1 MTMKSTSRI
10 SSRGLFRLSRGALAI
25 GLTTTLVAGCANM
38 LPRNSTKNLSKVDET
53 TLPRTADQ
61 IAAESAML
69 AATQDRLR
77 AQIERAQEA
86 RPLPPA
92 QPVYDPMENEIVS
105 LHMFDA
111 NVGNLLWAM
120 SDQLKMNLVMDP
132 KVQAIEQR
140 ATLNLTNVTAHEVF
154 DHILNAFDLHGEVR
168 GKTLYVSLMSEKV
181 FDLDFLNTRMNVDI
195 SAGGNVFGSSQGGG
209 GGGGSGSSGGGGG
222 GSGGGGN
229 ALRSDFSLSGG
240 MAEQTGVY
248 EQLDKS
254 LKSILGEQGQTKAK
268 SERRDTD
275 KPETIYTLNP
285 TTGTLFVRARPS
297 EMKSIEKMVN
307 RYRSVIGR
315 QVQIDAQLID
325 VQLNDGFEFGV
336 DWNVLRDNLTGI
348 IGDAAIALGSAAGTL
363 PGVGGMPPRTVT
375 IPGQTIGNN
384 TGRAIGVGYA
394 TDTFSVAVNML
405 RGFGNVKVLSNP
417 TIRARNGSPAMLSVG
432 TNIRYISNTTTT
444 VSNPGGGASTTSSNA
459 ETDSLFSGIVVGVVP
474 FIREDGTV
482 ELLVH
487 PMQSDVD
494 PNSLQLIDAG
504 GGSRVTLPIT
514 NFKGMTTTLNVKDG
528 DTVMIGGLIDQQV
541 GTSHNGVP
549 GLSDIPLFGKL
560 FDKTK
565 DSHKSRELV
574 MVIRVKVL

>member
-1 MTMKSTSRI
+1 MTMKSTSRT
-10 SSRGLFRLSRGALAI
+10 SSSGLFRLSRSALAI
-25 GLTTTLVAGCANM
+25 GLSTTLLAGCANM
-38 LPRNSTKNLSKVDET
+38 LPRNSTKNLSKVDQT
-53 TLPRTADQ
+53 TLPRAAEQ

-69 AATQDRLR
+69 SATQDKLM
-77 AQIERAQEA
+77 AQIERVREA
-86 RPLPPA
+86 RPLPA
-92 QPVYDPMENEIVS
+92 VQPVYDPLENEIVS

-140 ATLNLTNVTAHEVF
+140 ATLNLTNVTASEVF
-154 DHILNAFDLHGEVR
+154 EHILNAFDLHGEVK
-168 GKTLYVSLMSEKV
+168 GKTLYVSLMNEKV

-195 SAGGNVFGSSQGGG
+195 SSGGNVFGQSQGGG
-209 GGGGSGSSGGGGG
+209 GGGSSSGGASGGGGG
-222 GSGGGGN
+222 SN

-254 LKSILGEQGQTKAK
+254 LKSILGDQGQAKTKN
-268 SERRDTD
+268 ERKDTD
-275 KPETIYTLNP
+275 KPETVYALNS

-297 EMKSIEKMVN
+297 EMKSIEKMIN

-325 VQLNDGFEFGV
+325 VLLDDGFEFGV
-336 DWNVLRDNLTGI
+336 DWNILRDNLAGV

-363 PGVGGMPPRTVT
+363 PGLGGLPPRSVT

-417 TIRARNGSPAMLSVG
+417 TIRTRNGSPAMLSVG

-444 VSNPGGGASTTSSNA
+444 VSNPGGGASTRSSNA
-459 ETDSLFSGIVVGVVP
+459 ETDALFSGIVVGVVP

-494 PNSLQLIDAG
+494 PNSLQLVDAG

-514 NFKGMTTTLNVKDG
+514 NFKGMTTTLNIKDG
-528 DTVMIGGLIDQQV
+528 DTVLIGGLIDQQV
-541 GTSHNGVP
+541 GTTHSGVP
-549 GLSDIPLFGKL
+549 GLSDIPLLGKL
-560 FDKTK
+560 FDKSA
-565 DSHKSRELV
+565 DSHRSRELV

>member
-1 MTMKSTSRI
+1 MTMKSTSRT
-10 SSRGLFRLSRGALAI
+10 SSRGLFRLSRSALAI
-25 GLTTTLVAGCANM
+25 GLSTTLLAGCANM
-38 LPRNSTKNLSKVDET
+38 LPRNSTKNLSKVDQT
-53 TLPRTADQ
+53 TLPRAAEQ

-69 AATQDRLR
+69 SATQDKLM
-77 AQIERAQEA
+77 AQIERVREA
-86 RPLPPA
+86 RPLPAA
-92 QPVYDPMENEIVS
+92 QPVYDPLENEIVS

-140 ATLNLTNVTAHEVF
+140 ATLNLTNVTASEVF
-154 DHILNAFDLHGEVR
+154 EHILNAFDLHGEVK
-168 GKTLYVSLMSEKV
+168 GKTLYVSLMDEKV

-195 SAGGNVFGSSQGGG
+195 SSGGNVFGQGQGGG
-209 GGGGSGSSGGGGG
+209 GGSSSGGGSSGGGGG
-222 GSGGGGN
+222 SS

-240 MAEQTGVY
+240 MAEQSGVY

-268 SERRDTD
+268 NERKDTD
-275 KPETIYTLNP
+275 KPETIYALNP

-297 EMKSIEKMVN
+297 EMQSIEKMIN

-336 DWNVLRDNLTGI
+336 DWNVLRDKLTGV

-363 PGVGGMPPRTVT
+363 PGLGGLPARSVT
-375 IPGQTIGNN
+375 IPAQTIGNN

-394 TDTFSVAVNML
+394 TDSFSVAVNML

-432 TNIRYISNTTTT
+432 TNIRYISNTRTTL
-444 VSNPGGGASTTSSNA
+444 SNPGGGATTTSSNA
-459 ETDSLFSGIVVGVVP
+459 ETDALFSGIVVGVVP

-482 ELLVH
+482 ELLVN
-487 PMQSDVD
+487 PMQSDVVQ
-494 PNSLQLIDAG
+494 NSLQLVDAG
-504 GGSRVTLPIT
+504 GGSRVTLPVI
-514 NFKGMTTTLNVKDG
+514 NFKGMTTTLNIKDG

-541 GTSHNGVP
+541 GTTHNGVP

-560 FDKTK
+560 FDKTA
-565 DSHKSRELV
+565 DTHRSRELV

>member
-1 MTMKSTSRI
+1 MTMKTTSRT
-10 SSRGLFRLSRGALAI
+10 SSSGLFQLSRSALAI
-25 GLTTTLVAGCANM
+25 GLSTTLLAGCANM
-38 LPRNSTKNLSKVDET
+38 LPRNSTKNLSKVDQT
-53 TLPRTADQ
+53 TLPRVAEQ
-61 IAAESAML
+61 IASESAML
-69 AATQDRLR
+69 SATQDKLM
-77 AQIERAQEA
+77 AQIERVREA
-86 RPLPPA
+86 RPLPA
-92 QPVYDPMENEIVS
+92 VQPVYDPLENEIVS

-140 ATLNLTNVTAHEVF
+140 ATLNLTNVTASEVF
-154 DHILNAFDLHGEVR
+154 EHILNAFDLHGEVK
-168 GKTLYVSLMSEKV
+168 GKTLYVSLMNEKV

-195 SAGGNVFGSSQGGG
+195 SSGGNVFGQSQGGG
-209 GGGGSGSSGGGGG
+209 GGGSSSGGASGGGGG
-222 GSGGGGN
+222 SN

-254 LKSILGEQGQTKAK
+254 LKSILGDQGQAKTKN
-268 SERRDTD
+268 ERKDTD
-275 KPETIYTLNP
+275 KPETVYALNS

-297 EMKSIEKMVN
+297 EMKSIEKMIN

-325 VQLNDGFEFGV
+325 VLLDDGFEFGV
-336 DWNVLRDNLTGI
+336 DWNILRDNLAGV

-363 PGVGGMPPRTVT
+363 PGLGGLPPRSVT

-384 TGRAIGVGYA
+384 TGRAIGAGYA

-417 TIRARNGSPAMLSVG
+417 TIRTRNGSPAMLSVG

-459 ETDSLFSGIVVGVVP
+459 ETDALFSGIVVGVVP

-494 PNSLQLIDAG
+494 PNSLQLVDAG
-504 GGSRVTLPIT
+504 GGSRVTLPVT
-514 NFKGMTTTLNVKDG
+514 NFKGMTTTLNIKDG
-528 DTVMIGGLIDQQV
+528 DTVLIGGLIDQQV
-541 GTSHNGVP
+541 GTTHSGVP
-549 GLSDIPLFGKL
+549 GLSDIPLLGKL
-560 FDKTK
+560 FDKSA
-565 DSHKSRELV
+565 DSHRSRELV

>member
-1 MTMKSTSRI
+1 MTMKTTSRT
-10 SSRGLFRLSRGALAI
+10 SSSGLFQLSRSALAI
-25 GLTTTLVAGCANM
+25 GLSTTLLAGCANM
-38 LPRNSTKNLSKVDET
+38 LPRNSTKNLSKVDQT
-53 TLPRTADQ
+53 TLPRVAEQ
-61 IAAESAML
+61 IASESAML
-69 AATQDRLR
+69 SATQDKLM
-77 AQIERAQEA
+77 AQIERVREA
-86 RPLPPA
+86 RPLPA
-92 QPVYDPMENEIVS
+92 VQPVYDPLENEIVS

-140 ATLNLTNVTAHEVF
+140 ATLNLTNVTASEVF
-154 DHILNAFDLHGEVR
+154 EHILNAFDLHGEVK
-168 GKTLYVSLMSEKV
+168 GKTLYVSLMNEKV

-195 SAGGNVFGSSQGGG
+195 SSGGNVFGQSQGGG
-209 GGGGSGSSGGGGG
+209 GGGSSSGGASGGGGG
-222 GSGGGGN
+222 SN

-254 LKSILGEQGQTKAK
+254 LKSILGDQGQAKTKN
-268 SERRDTD
+268 ERKDTD
-275 KPETIYTLNP
+275 KPETVYALNS

-297 EMKSIEKMVN
+297 EMKSIEKMIN

-325 VQLNDGFEFGV
+325 VLLDDGFEFGV
-336 DWNVLRDNLTGI
+336 DWNILRDNLAGV

-363 PGVGGMPPRTVT
+363 PGLGGLPPRSVT

-384 TGRAIGVGYA
+384 TGRAIGAGYA
-394 TDTFSVAVNML
+394 RDTFSVAVNML

-417 TIRARNGSPAMLSVG
+417 TIRTRNGSPAMLSVG

-459 ETDSLFSGIVVGVVP
+459 ETDALFSGIVVGVVP

-494 PNSLQLIDAG
+494 PNSLQLVDAG
-504 GGSRVTLPIT
+504 GGSRVTLPVT
-514 NFKGMTTTLNVKDG
+514 NFKGMTTTLNIKDG
-528 DTVMIGGLIDQQV
+528 DTVLIGGLIDQQV
-541 GTSHNGVP
+541 GTTHSGVP
-549 GLSDIPLFGKL
+549 GLSDIPLLGKL
-560 FDKTK
+560 FDKSA
-565 DSHKSRELV
+565 DSHRSRELV

>member
-1 MTMKSTSRI
+1 MTMKSTSRT
-10 SSRGLFRLSRGALAI
+10 SSRGLFRLSRSALAI
-25 GLTTTLVAGCANM
+25 GLSTTLLAGCANM
-38 LPRNSTKNLSKVDET
+38 LPRNSTKNLSKVDQI
-53 TLPRTADQ
+53 TLPRTADL
-61 IAAESAML
+61 IIAESAML
-69 AATQDRLR
+69 AATQDKL
-77 AQIERAQEA
+77 QTQLERSKEA

-92 QPVYDPMENEIVS
+92 QPVYDPLENEIVS

-154 DHILNAFDLHGEVR
+154 EHILNAFDLHGEVK

-195 SAGGNVFGSSQGGG
+195 SSGGNVFGQSQGGG
-209 GGGGSGSSGGGGG
+209 GGGSSGG
-222 GSGGGGN
+222 GSGGGGGSS

-248 EQLDKS
+248 DQLDKS

-268 SERRDTD
+268 SERKDTD
-275 KPETIYTLNP
+275 KPETVYALNP

-297 EMKSIEKMVN
+297 EMKSIEKMIS

-325 VQLNDGFEFGV
+325 VQLNDGYEFGV
-336 DWNVLRDNLTGI
+336 DWNVLRDNLTGV

-363 PGVGGMPPRTVT
+363 PGLGGLPPRSVT
-375 IPGQTIGNN
+375 IPAQTIGNN

-432 TNIRYISNTTTT
+432 TNIRYISSTRTT
-444 VSNPGGGASTTSSNA
+444 VSNPGGGANTTSSNA
-459 ETDSLFSGIVVGVVP
+459 ETDALFSGIVVGVVP

-482 ELLVH
+482 ELLVN

-494 PNSLQLIDAG
+494 PNSLRLVDAG
-504 GGSRVTLPIT
+504 GGSRVTLPVT
-514 NFKGMTTTLNVKDG
+514 NFKGMTTTLNIKDG

-541 GTSHNGVP
+541 GTTRNGVP

-560 FDKTK
+560 FDKSS

>member
-1 MTMKSTSRI
+1 MTMKSTSRT
-10 SSRGLFRLSRGALAI
+10 SSSGLFRLSRSALAI
-25 GLTTTLVAGCANM
+25 GLSTTLLAGCANM
-38 LPRNSTKNLSKVDET
+38 LPRNSTKNLSKVDQT
-53 TLPRTADQ
+53 TLPRAAEQ

-69 AATQDRLR
+69 SATQDKLM
-77 AQIERAQEA
+77 AQIERVREA
-86 RPLPPA
+86 RPLPA
-92 QPVYDPMENEIVS
+92 VQPVYDPLENEIVS

-140 ATLNLTNVTAHEVF
+140 ATLNLTNVTASEVF
-154 DHILNAFDLHGEVR
+154 EHILNAFDLHGEVK
-168 GKTLYVSLMSEKV
+168 GKTLYVSLMNEKV

-195 SAGGNVFGSSQGGG
+195 SSGGNVFGQSQGGG
-209 GGGGSGSSGGGGG
+209 GGGSSSGGASGGGGG
-222 GSGGGGN
+222 SN

-254 LKSILGEQGQTKAK
+254 LKSILGDQGQAKTKN
-268 SERRDTD
+268 ERKDTD
-275 KPETIYTLNP
+275 KPETVYALNS

-297 EMKSIEKMVN
+297 EMKSIEKMIN

-325 VQLNDGFEFGV
+325 VLLDDGFEFGV
-336 DWNVLRDNLTGI
+336 DWNILRDNLAGV

-363 PGVGGMPPRTVT
+363 PGLGGLPPRSVT

-417 TIRARNGSPAMLSVG
+417 TIRTRNGSPAMLSVG

-459 ETDSLFSGIVVGVVP
+459 ETDALFSGIVVGVVP

-514 NFKGMTTTLNVKDG
+514 NFKGMTTTLNIKDG
-528 DTVMIGGLIDQQV
+528 DTVLIGGLIDQQV
-541 GTSHNGVP
+541 GTTHSGVP
-549 GLSDIPLFGKL
+549 GLSDIPLLGKL
-560 FDKTK
+560 FDKSA
-565 DSHKSRELV
+565 DSHRSRELV

>member
-1 MTMKSTSRI
+1 MTMKSTSRS
-10 SSRGLFRLSRGALAI
+10 SSRGLFRLSRSALAI
-25 GLTTTLVAGCANM
+25 GLSTTLLAGCANM
-38 LPRNSTKNLSKVDET
+38 LPRNSTKNLSKVDQT
-53 TLPRTADQ
+53 TLPRVAEQ

-69 AATQDRLR
+69 SATQDKLM
-77 AQIERAQEA
+77 AQIERVREA
-86 RPLPPA
+86 RPLPA
-92 QPVYDPMENEIVS
+92 VQPVYDPLENEIVS

-140 ATLNLTNVTAHEVF
+140 ATLNLTNVTASEVF
-154 DHILNAFDLHGEVR
+154 EHILNAFDLHGEVK
-168 GKTLYVSLMSEKV
+168 GKTLYVSLMDEKV

-195 SAGGNVFGSSQGGG
+195 SSGGNVFGQGQGGG
-209 GGGGSGSSGGGGG
+209 GGSSSGGGSSGGGGG
-222 GSGGGGN
+222 SS

-240 MAEQTGVY
+240 MAEQSGVY

-268 SERRDTD
+268 NERKDTD
-275 KPETIYTLNP
+275 KPETIYALNP

-297 EMKSIEKMVN
+297 EMQSIEKMIN

-336 DWNVLRDNLTGI
+336 DWNVLRDKLTGV

-363 PGVGGMPPRTVT
+363 PGLGGLPARSVT
-375 IPGQTIGNN
+375 IPAQTIGNN

-394 TDTFSVAVNML
+394 TDSFSVAVNML

-432 TNIRYISNTTTT
+432 TNIRYISNTRTTL
-444 VSNPGGGASTTSSNA
+444 SNPGGGATTTSSNA
-459 ETDSLFSGIVVGVVP
+459 ETDALFSGIVVGVVP

-482 ELLVH
+482 ELLVN
-487 PMQSDVD
+487 PMQSDVVQ
-494 PNSLQLIDAG
+494 NSLQLVDAG
-504 GGSRVTLPIT
+504 GGSRVTLPVI
-514 NFKGMTTTLNVKDG
+514 NFKGMTTTLNIKDG

-541 GTSHNGVP
+541 GTTRNGVP
-549 GLSDIPLFGKL
+549 GLSDIPLLGKL
-560 FDKTK
+560 FDKTA
-565 DSHKSRELV
+565 DTHRSRELV

>member
-1 MTMKSTSRI
+1 MTMKSTSRT
-10 SSRGLFRLSRGALAI
+10 SSSGLFRLSRSALAI
-25 GLTTTLVAGCANM
+25 GLSTTLLAGCANM
-38 LPRNSTKNLSKVDET
+38 LPRNSTKNLSKVDQT
-53 TLPRTADQ
+53 TLPRAAEQ

-69 AATQDRLR
+69 SATQDKLM
-77 AQIERAQEA
+77 AQIERIREA
-86 RPLPPA
+86 RPLPA
-92 QPVYDPMENEIVS
+92 VQPVYDPLENEIVS

-140 ATLNLTNVTAHEVF
+140 ATLNLTNVTASEVF
-154 DHILNAFDLHGEVR
+154 EHILNAFDLHGEVK
-168 GKTLYVSLMSEKV
+168 GKTLYVSLMNEKV

-195 SAGGNVFGSSQGGG
+195 SSGGNVFGQSQGGG
-209 GGGGSGSSGGGGG
+209 GGGSSSGGASGGGGG
-222 GSGGGGN
+222 SN

-254 LKSILGEQGQTKAK
+254 LKSILGDQGQAKTKN
-268 SERRDTD
+268 ERKDTD
-275 KPETIYTLNP
+275 KPETVYALNS

-297 EMKSIEKMVN
+297 EMKSIEKMIN

-325 VQLNDGFEFGV
+325 VLLDDGFEFGV
-336 DWNVLRDNLTGI
+336 DWNILRDNLAGV

-363 PGVGGMPPRTVT
+363 PGLGGLPPRSVT

-384 TGRAIGVGYA
+384 TGRAIGAGYA

-417 TIRARNGSPAMLSVG
+417 TIRTRNGSPAMLSVG

-459 ETDSLFSGIVVGVVP
+459 ETDALFSGIVVGVVP

-494 PNSLQLIDAG
+494 PNSLQLVDAG
-504 GGSRVTLPIT
+504 GGSRVTLPVT
-514 NFKGMTTTLNVKDG
+514 NFKGMTTTLNIKDG
-528 DTVMIGGLIDQQV
+528 DTVLIGGLIDQQV
-541 GTSHNGVP
+541 GTTHSGVP
-549 GLSDIPLFGKL
+549 GLSDIPLLGKL
-560 FDKTK
+560 FDKSA
-565 DSHKSRELV
+565 DSHRSRELV

>member
-1 MTMKSTSRI
+1 MTMKSTSRT
-10 SSRGLFRLSRGALAI
+10 SSRGLFRLSRSALAI
-25 GLTTTLVAGCANM
+25 GLSTTLLAGCANM
-38 LPRNSTKNLSKVDET
+38 LPRNSTKNLSKVDQT
-53 TLPRTADQ
+53 TLPRVAEQ

-69 AATQDRLR
+69 SATQDKLM
-77 AQIERAQEA
+77 AQIERVREA
-86 RPLPPA
+86 RPLPA
-92 QPVYDPMENEIVS
+92 VQPVYDPLENEVVS

-140 ATLNLTNVTAHEVF
+140 ATLNLTNVTASEVF
-154 DHILNAFDLHGEVR
+154 EHILNAFDLHGEVK
-168 GKTLYVSLMSEKV
+168 GKTLYVSLMNEKV

-195 SAGGNVFGSSQGGG
+195 SSGGNVFGQSQGGG
-209 GGGGSGSSGGGGG
+209 GGGSSSGGASGGGGG
-222 GSGGGGN
+222 SN

-254 LKSILGEQGQTKAK
+254 LKSILGDQGQAKTKN
-268 SERRDTD
+268 ERKDTD
-275 KPETIYTLNP
+275 KPETVYALNS

-297 EMKSIEKMVN
+297 EMKSIEKMIN

-325 VQLNDGFEFGV
+325 VLLDDGFEFGV
-336 DWNVLRDNLTGI
+336 DWNILRDNLAGV

-363 PGVGGMPPRTVT
+363 PGLGGLPPRSVT

-417 TIRARNGSPAMLSVG
+417 TIRTRNGSPAMLSVG

-444 VSNPGGGASTTSSNA
+444 VSNPGGGATTTSSNA
-459 ETDSLFSGIVVGVVP
+459 ETDALFSGIVVGVVP

-494 PNSLQLIDAG
+494 PNSLQLVDAG

-514 NFKGMTTTLNVKDG
+514 NFKGMTTTLNIKDG
-528 DTVMIGGLIDQQV
+528 DTVLIGGLIDQQV
-541 GTSHNGVP
+541 GTTHSGVP
-549 GLSDIPLFGKL
+549 GLSDIPLLGKL
-560 FDKTK
+560 FDKSS
-565 DSHKSRELV
+565 DSHRSRELV
-574 MVIRVKVL
+574 MIIRVKVL

>member
-1 MTMKSTSRI
+1 MTMKSTSRT
-10 SSRGLFRLSRGALAI
+10 SSSGLFRLSRSALAI
-25 GLTTTLVAGCANM
+25 GLSTTMLAGCANM
-38 LPRNSTKNLSKVDET
+38 LPRNSTKNLSKVDQT
-53 TLPRTADQ
+53 TLPRAAEQ

-69 AATQDRLR
+69 SATQDKLM
-77 AQIERAQEA
+77 AQIERVREA
-86 RPLPPA
+86 RPLPA
-92 QPVYDPMENEIVS
+92 VQPVYDPLENEIVS

-140 ATLNLTNVTAHEVF
+140 ATLNLTNVTASEVF
-154 DHILNAFDLHGEVR
+154 EHILNAFDLHGEVK
-168 GKTLYVSLMSEKV
+168 GKTLYVSLMNEKV

-195 SAGGNVFGSSQGGG
+195 SSGGNVFGQSQGGG
-209 GGGGSGSSGGGGG
+209 GGGSSSGGASGGGGG
-222 GSGGGGN
+222 SN

-254 LKSILGEQGQTKAK
+254 LKSILGDQGQAKTKN
-268 SERRDTD
+268 ERKDTD
-275 KPETIYTLNP
+275 KPETVYALNS

-297 EMKSIEKMVN
+297 EMKSIEKMIN

-325 VQLNDGFEFGV
+325 VLLDDGFEFGV
-336 DWNVLRDNLTGI
+336 DWNILRDNLAGV

-363 PGVGGMPPRTVT
+363 PGLGGLPPRSVT

-417 TIRARNGSPAMLSVG
+417 TIRTRNGSPAMLSVG

-459 ETDSLFSGIVVGVVP
+459 ETDALFSGIVVGVVP

-514 NFKGMTTTLNVKDG
+514 NFKGMTTTLNIKDG
-528 DTVMIGGLIDQQV
+528 DTVLIGGLIDQQV
-541 GTSHNGVP
+541 GTTHSGVP
-549 GLSDIPLFGKL
+549 GLSDIPLLGKL
-560 FDKTK
+560 FDKSA
-565 DSHKSRELV
+565 DSHRSRELV

>member
-1 MTMKSTSRI
+1 MKMKSTSRT
-10 SSRGLFRLSRGALAI
+10 SSSGLFQLSRSALAI
-25 GLTTTLVAGCANM
+25 GLSTTLLAGCANM
-38 LPRNSTKNLSKVDET
+38 LPRNSTKNLSKVDQT
-53 TLPRTADQ
+53 TLPRVAEQ
-61 IAAESAML
+61 IASESAML
-69 AATQDRLR
+69 SATQDKLM
-77 AQIERAQEA
+77 AQIERVREA
-86 RPLPPA
+86 RPLPA
-92 QPVYDPMENEIVS
+92 VQPVYDPLENEIVS

-140 ATLNLTNVTAHEVF
+140 ATLNLTNVTASEVF
-154 DHILNAFDLHGEVR
+154 EHILNAFDLHGEVK
-168 GKTLYVSLMSEKV
+168 GKTLYVSLMNEKV

-195 SAGGNVFGSSQGGG
+195 SSGGNVFGQSQGGG
-209 GGGGSGSSGGGGG
+209 GGGSSSGGASGGGGG
-222 GSGGGGN
+222 SN

-254 LKSILGEQGQTKAK
+254 LKSILGDQGQAKTKN
-268 SERRDTD
+268 ERKDTD
-275 KPETIYTLNP
+275 KPETVYALNS

-297 EMKSIEKMVN
+297 EMKSIEKMIN

-325 VQLNDGFEFGV
+325 VLLDDGFEFGV
-336 DWNVLRDNLTGI
+336 DWNILRDNLAGV

-363 PGVGGMPPRTVT
+363 PGLGGLPPRSVT

-384 TGRAIGVGYA
+384 TGRAIGAGYA
-394 TDTFSVAVNML
+394 RDTFSVAVNML

-417 TIRARNGSPAMLSVG
+417 TIRTRNGSPAMLSVG

-459 ETDSLFSGIVVGVVP
+459 ETDALFSGIVVGVVP

-494 PNSLQLIDAG
+494 PNSLQLVDAG
-504 GGSRVTLPIT
+504 GGSRVTLPVT
-514 NFKGMTTTLNVKDG
+514 NFKGMTTTLNIKDG
-528 DTVMIGGLIDQQV
+528 DTVLIGGLIDQQV
-541 GTSHNGVP
+541 GTTHSGVP
-549 GLSDIPLFGKL
+549 GLSDIPLLGKL
-560 FDKTK
+560 FDKSA
-565 DSHKSRELV
+565 DSHRSRELV

>member
-1 MTMKSTSRI
+1 MTMKSTSRS
-10 SSRGLFRLSRGALAI
+10 SSRGLFRLSRSALAI
-25 GLTTTLVAGCANM
+25 GLSTTLLAGCANM
-38 LPRNSTKNLSKVDET
+38 LPRNSTKNLSKVDQT
-53 TLPRTADQ
+53 TLPRAAEQ

-69 AATQDRLR
+69 SATQDKLM
-77 AQIERAQEA
+77 AQIERVREA
-86 RPLPPA
+86 RPLPA
-92 QPVYDPMENEIVS
+92 VQPVYDPLENEIVS

-140 ATLNLTNVTAHEVF
+140 ATLNLTNVTASEVF
-154 DHILNAFDLHGEVR
+154 EHILNAFDLHGEVK
-168 GKTLYVSLMSEKV
+168 GKTLYVSLMDEKV

-195 SAGGNVFGSSQGGG
+195 SSGGNVFGQGQGGG
-209 GGGGSGSSGGGGG
+209 GGSSSGGGSSGGGGG
-222 GSGGGGN
+222 SS

-240 MAEQTGVY
+240 MAEQSGVY

-268 SERRDTD
+268 NERKDTD
-275 KPETIYTLNP
+275 KPETIYALNP

-297 EMKSIEKMVN
+297 EMQSIEKMIN

-336 DWNVLRDNLTGI
+336 DWNVLRDKLTGV

-363 PGVGGMPPRTVT
+363 PGLGGLPARSVT
-375 IPGQTIGNN
+375 IPAQTIGNN

-394 TDTFSVAVNML
+394 TDSFSVAVNML

-432 TNIRYISNTTTT
+432 TNIRYISNTRTTL
-444 VSNPGGGASTTSSNA
+444 SNPGGGATTTSSNA
-459 ETDSLFSGIVVGVVP
+459 ETDALFSGIVVGVVP

-482 ELLVH
+482 ELLVN
-487 PMQSDVD
+487 PMQSDVVQS
-494 PNSLQLIDAG
+494 SLQLVDAG
-504 GGSRVTLPIT
+504 GGSRVTLPVI
-514 NFKGMTTTLNVKDG
+514 NFKGMTTTLNIKDG

-541 GTSHNGVP
+541 GTTHNGVP

-560 FDKTK
+560 FDKTA
-565 DSHKSRELV
+565 DTHRSRELV

>member
-1 MTMKSTSRI
+1 MKMKSTSRT
-10 SSRGLFRLSRGALAI
+10 SSSGLFQLSRSALAI
-25 GLTTTLVAGCANM
+25 GLSTTLLAGCANM
-38 LPRNSTKNLSKVDET
+38 LPRNSTKNLSKVDQT
-53 TLPRTADQ
+53 TLPRVAEQ
-61 IAAESAML
+61 IASESAML
-69 AATQDRLR
+69 SATQDKLM
-77 AQIERAQEA
+77 AQIERVREA
-86 RPLPPA
+86 RPLPA
-92 QPVYDPMENEIVS
+92 VQPVYDPLENEIVS

-140 ATLNLTNVTAHEVF
+140 ATLNLTNVTASEVF
-154 DHILNAFDLHGEVR
+154 EHILNAFDLHGEVK
-168 GKTLYVSLMSEKV
+168 GKTLYVSLMNEKV

-195 SAGGNVFGSSQGGG
+195 SSGGNVFGQSQGGG
-209 GGGGSGSSGGGGG
+209 GGGSSSGGASGGGGG
-222 GSGGGGN
+222 SN

-254 LKSILGEQGQTKAK
+254 LKSILGDQGQAKTKN
-268 SERRDTD
+268 ERKDTD
-275 KPETIYTLNP
+275 KPETVYALNS

-297 EMKSIEKMVN
+297 EMKSIEKMIN

-325 VQLNDGFEFGV
+325 VLLDDGFEFGV
-336 DWNVLRDNLTGI
+336 DWNILRDNLAGV

-363 PGVGGMPPRTVT
+363 PGLGGLPPRSVT

-384 TGRAIGVGYA
+384 TGRAIGAGYA

-417 TIRARNGSPAMLSVG
+417 TIRTRNGSPAMLSVG

-459 ETDSLFSGIVVGVVP
+459 ETDALFSGIVVGVVP

-494 PNSLQLIDAG
+494 PNSLQLVDAG
-504 GGSRVTLPIT
+504 GGSRVTLPVT
-514 NFKGMTTTLNVKDG
+514 NFKGMTTTLNIKDG
-528 DTVMIGGLIDQQV
+528 DTVLIGGLIDQQV
-541 GTSHNGVP
+541 GTTHSGVP
-549 GLSDIPLFGKL
+549 GLSDIPLLGKL
-560 FDKTK
+560 FDKSA
-565 DSHKSRELV
+565 DSHRSRELV

>member
-1 MTMKSTSRI
+1 MTMKSTSRT
-10 SSRGLFRLSRGALAI
+10 SSSGLFRLSRSALAI
-25 GLTTTLVAGCANM
+25 GLSTTLLAGCANM
-38 LPRNSTKNLSKVDET
+38 LPRNSTKNLSKVDQT
-53 TLPRTADQ
+53 TLPRVAEQ

-69 AATQDRLR
+69 SATQDKLM
-77 AQIERAQEA
+77 AQIERVREA
-86 RPLPPA
+86 RPLPA
-92 QPVYDPMENEIVS
+92 VQPVYDPLENEIVS

-140 ATLNLTNVTAHEVF
+140 ATLNLTNVTASEVF
-154 DHILNAFDLHGEVR
+154 EHILNAFDLHGEVK

-195 SAGGNVFGSSQGGG
+195 SSGGNVFGQSQGGG
-209 GGGGSGSSGGGGG
+209 GGGSSSGGASGGGGG
-222 GSGGGGN
+222 SN

-254 LKSILGEQGQTKAK
+254 LKSILGDQGQAKTKN
-268 SERRDTD
+268 ERKDTD
-275 KPETIYTLNP
+275 KPETVYALNS

-297 EMKSIEKMVN
+297 EMKSIEKMIN

-325 VQLNDGFEFGV
+325 VLLDDGFEFGV
-336 DWNVLRDNLTGI
+336 DWNILRDNLAGV

-363 PGVGGMPPRTVT
+363 PGLGGLPPRSVT

-417 TIRARNGSPAMLSVG
+417 TIRTRNGSPAMLSVG

-444 VSNPGGGASTTSSNA
+444 VSNPGGGATTTSSNA
-459 ETDSLFSGIVVGVVP
+459 ETDALFSGIVVGVVP

-494 PNSLQLIDAG
+494 PNSLQLVDAG
-504 GGSRVTLPIT
+504 GGSRVTLPVT
-514 NFKGMTTTLNVKDG
+514 NFKGMTTTLNIKDG
-528 DTVMIGGLIDQQV
+528 DTVLIGGLIDQQV
-541 GTSHNGVP
+541 GTTHSGVP
-549 GLSDIPLFGKL
+549 GLSDIPLLGKL
-560 FDKTK
+560 FDKSS
-565 DSHKSRELV
+565 DSHRSRELV
-574 MVIRVKVL
+574 MIIRVKVL

>member
-1 MTMKSTSRI
+1 MTMKSTSRT
-10 SSRGLFRLSRGALAI
+10 SSSGLFQLSRSALAI
-25 GLTTTLVAGCANM
+25 GLSTTLLAGCANM
-38 LPRNSTKNLSKVDET
+38 LPRNSTKNLSKVDQT
-53 TLPRTADQ
+53 TLPRVAEQ
-61 IAAESAML
+61 IASESAML
-69 AATQDRLR
+69 SATQDRLM
-77 AQIERAQEA
+77 AQIERVREA
-86 RPLPPA
+86 RPLPA
-92 QPVYDPMENEIVS
+92 VQPVYDPLENEIVS

-140 ATLNLTNVTAHEVF
+140 ATLNLTNVTASEVF
-154 DHILNAFDLHGEVR
+154 EHILNAFDLHGEVK
-168 GKTLYVSLMSEKV
+168 GKTLYVSLMNEKV

-195 SAGGNVFGSSQGGG
+195 SSGGNVFGQSQGGG
-209 GGGGSGSSGGGGG
+209 GGGSSSGGASGGGGG
-222 GSGGGGN
+222 SN

-254 LKSILGEQGQTKAK
+254 LKSILGDQGQAKTKN
-268 SERRDTD
+268 ERKDTD
-275 KPETIYTLNP
+275 KPETVYALNS

-297 EMKSIEKMVN
+297 EMKSIEKMIN

-325 VQLNDGFEFGV
+325 VLLDDGFEFGV
-336 DWNVLRDNLTGI
+336 DWNILRDNLAGV
-348 IGDAAIALGSAAGTL
+348 IGDAAIALGSAAGNL
-363 PGVGGMPPRTVT
+363 PGLGGLPARSVT

-384 TGRAIGVGYA
+384 TGRAIGAGYA

-417 TIRARNGSPAMLSVG
+417 TIRTRNGSPAMLSVG

-459 ETDSLFSGIVVGVVP
+459 ETDALFSGIVVGVVP

-494 PNSLQLIDAG
+494 PNSLQLVDAG
-504 GGSRVTLPIT
+504 GGSRVTLPVT
-514 NFKGMTTTLNVKDG
+514 NFKGMTTTLNIKDG
-528 DTVMIGGLIDQQV
+528 DTVLIGGLIDQQV
-541 GTSHNGVP
+541 GTTHSGVP
-549 GLSDIPLFGKL
+549 GLSDIPLLGKL
-560 FDKTK
+560 FDKSA
-565 DSHKSRELV
+565 DSHRSRELV

>member
-1 MTMKSTSRI
+1 MTMKSTSRT
-10 SSRGLFRLSRGALAI
+10 STRGLIRLSRGALVI

-38 LPRNSTKNLSKVDET
+38 LPRNSSKNLSKVDQT
-53 TLPRTADQ
+53 TLPKAADQ

-69 AATQDRLR
+69 QATQDKLM
-77 AQIERAQEA
+77 AQLERAKEA

-120 SDQLKMNLVMDP
+120 SDQLHMNLVLDP

-140 ATLNLTNVTAHEVF
+140 ATLNLTNVTASEVF
-154 DHILNAFDLHGEVR
+154 EHILNAFDLHGEVK

-181 FDLDFLNTRMNVDI
+181 FDLDFLNTKMNVDI
-195 SAGGNVFGSSQGGG
+195 SAGGNVFGDSQGS
-209 GGGGSGSSGGGGG
+209 GGGGSSGGSSGGGG
-222 GSGGGGN
+222 SN
-229 ALRSDFSLSGG
+229 ALRSNFSLSGG
-240 MAEQTGVY
+240 MAEQGGVY

-268 SERRDTD
+268 SERKDTD

-297 EMKSIEKMVN
+297 EMKSIEKMIN
-307 RYRSVIGR
+307 RYHAVIGR

-325 VQLNDGFEFGV
+325 VQLRDNFEFGV
-336 DWNVLRDNLTGI
+336 DWNILRDNLAGI
-348 IGDAAIALGSAAGTL
+348 IGDSPITVDQASNTL

-375 IPGQTIGNN
+375 IPGQIVGNA
-384 TGRAIGVGYA
+384 TGRSIGVGYA

-432 TNIRYISNTTTT
+432 TNIRYLASTTTT
-444 VSNPGGGASTTSSNA
+444 VSNPGGGASTVSSNA

-494 PNSLQLIDAG
+494 PNSLQLVDAG
-504 GGSRVTLPIT
+504 GGTRVTLPIT
-514 NFKGMTTTLNVKDG
+514 SFKGMTTTLNVKDG

-541 GTSHNGVP
+541 GTSHDGVP
-549 GLSDIPLFGKL
+549 GLSDIPLLGKL
-560 FDKTK
+560 FDKSS
-565 DSHKSRELV
+565 DAHQSRELV
-574 MVIRVKVL
+574 MVLRVKVL

>member
-1 MTMKSTSRI
+1 MTMKSTSRT
-10 SSRGLFRLSRGALAI
+10 STRGLIRLSRGALVI

-38 LPRNSTKNLSKVDET
+38 LPRNSSKNLSKVDQT
-53 TLPRTADQ
+53 TLPKAADQ

-69 AATQDRLR
+69 QATQDKLM
-77 AQIERAQEA
+77 AQLERAKEA

-120 SDQLKMNLVMDP
+120 SDQLHMNLVLDP

-140 ATLNLTNVTAHEVF
+140 ATLNLTNVTASEVF
-154 DHILNAFDLHGEVR
+154 EHILNAFDLHGEVK

-181 FDLDFLNTRMNVDI
+181 FDLDFLNTKMNVDI
-195 SAGGNVFGSSQGGG
+195 SAGGNVFGDSQGS
-209 GGGGSGSSGGGGG
+209 GGGGSSGGSSGGGG
-222 GSGGGGN
+222 SN
-229 ALRSDFSLSGG
+229 ALRSNFSLSGG
-240 MAEQTGVY
+240 MAEQGGVY

-268 SERRDTD
+268 SERKDTD

-297 EMKSIEKMVN
+297 EMKSIEKMIN
-307 RYRSVIGR
+307 RYHAVIGR

-325 VQLNDGFEFGV
+325 VQLRDNFEFGV
-336 DWNVLRDNLTGI
+336 DWNILRDNLAGI
-348 IGDAAIALGSAAGTL
+348 IGDSPITVDQASNTL

-375 IPGQTIGNN
+375 IPGQIIGNA
-384 TGRAIGVGYA
+384 TGRSIGVGYA

-432 TNIRYISNTTTT
+432 TNIRYLASTTTT
-444 VSNPGGGASTTSSNA
+444 VSNPGGGASTVSSNA

-494 PNSLQLIDAG
+494 PNSLQLVDAG
-504 GGSRVTLPIT
+504 GGTRVTLPIT
-514 NFKGMTTTLNVKDG
+514 SFKGMTTTLNVKDG

-541 GTSHNGVP
+541 GTSHDGVP
-549 GLSDIPLFGKL
+549 GLSDIPLLGKL
-560 FDKTK
+560 FDKSS
-565 DSHKSRELV
+565 DAHQSRELV
-574 MVIRVKVL
+574 MVLRVKVL

>member
-1 MTMKSTSRI
+1 MTMKSTSRT
-10 SSRGLFRLSRGALAI
+10 SSSGLFRLSRSALAI
-25 GLTTTLVAGCANM
+25 GLSTTLLAGCANM
-38 LPRNSTKNLSKVDET
+38 LPRNSTKNLSKVDQT
-53 TLPRTADQ
+53 TLPRVAEQ
-61 IAAESAML
+61 IASESAML
-69 AATQDRLR
+69 SATQDRLM
-77 AQIERAQEA
+77 AQIERVREA
-86 RPLPPA
+86 RPLPA
-92 QPVYDPMENEIVS
+92 VQPVYDPLENEIVS

-140 ATLNLTNVTAHEVF
+140 ATLNLTNVTASEVF
-154 DHILNAFDLHGEVR
+154 EHILNAFDLHGEVK
-168 GKTLYVSLMSEKV
+168 GKTLYVSLMNEKV

-195 SAGGNVFGSSQGGG
+195 SSGGNVFGQSQGGG
-209 GGGGSGSSGGGGG
+209 GGGSSSGGASGGGGG
-222 GSGGGGN
+222 SN

-254 LKSILGEQGQTKAK
+254 LKSILGDQGQAKTKN
-268 SERRDTD
+268 ERKDTD
-275 KPETIYTLNP
+275 KPETVYALNS

-297 EMKSIEKMVN
+297 EMKSIEKMIN

-325 VQLNDGFEFGV
+325 VLLDDGFEFGV
-336 DWNVLRDNLTGI
+336 DWNILRDNLAGV
-348 IGDAAIALGSAAGTL
+348 IGDAAIALGSAAGNL
-363 PGVGGMPPRTVT
+363 PGLGGLPARSVT

-384 TGRAIGVGYA
+384 TGRAIGAGYA

-417 TIRARNGSPAMLSVG
+417 TIRTRNGSPAMLSVG

-459 ETDSLFSGIVVGVVP
+459 ETDALFSGIVVGVVP

-494 PNSLQLIDAG
+494 PNSLQLVDAG
-504 GGSRVTLPIT
+504 GGSRVTLPVT
-514 NFKGMTTTLNVKDG
+514 NFKGMTTTLNIKDG
-528 DTVMIGGLIDQQV
+528 DTVLIGGLIDQQV
-541 GTSHNGVP
+541 GTTHSGVP
-549 GLSDIPLFGKL
+549 GLSDIPLLGKL
-560 FDKTK
+560 FDKSA
-565 DSHKSRELV
+565 DSHRSRELV